1 MSTEYIHFT
10 AEQKEA
16 ARQTDLVA
24 LLQSQGERLKRSGKE
39 YVWRDGSE
47 KVTVRGNLWFHQYE
61 RIGGDAVDFVRRFY
75 NMDFPQAVNFLLG
88 NNGGALPQA
97 KPVKREPPKPFTL
110 PPKNDNMRRVYA
122 YLLNRRG
129 IDQEIL
135 STFVYKKMIYES
147 ANYHNAVFVGYD
159 KKGIA
164 RHAHK
169 RGTGSDSN
177 YKGNAVSSNPRYSF
191 HWTGTDNTLYL
202 FEAPIDMLSFIPLHK
217 ENWRSH
223 SYAAACSVGDQVL
236 FQMLKNNPNI
246 DTVYLCMDNDAAG
259 QAANKRISDKL
270 SIQGI
275 KHEIL
280 VPEFKDWNEDRLA
293 AGGNAPH
300 IRAEFS
306 LPQEEREEEEICQT
320 LQL

>member
-1 MSTEYIHFT
+1 MTIFSDNPHDRRIERFMTAIPNFKPRGVGVRFSESQVLITITAATPTEILAETMRQIRCPPFRKRFNEYIESEEKPMTYINEKHRVRFT
-10 AEQKEA
+10 LA
-16 ARQTDLVA
+16 ARNVHRENYA
-24 LLQSQGERLKRSGKE
+24 LLS
-39 YVWRDGSE
+39 
-47 KVTVRGNLWFHQYE
+47 
-61 RIGGDAVDFVRRFY
+61 
-75 NMDFPQAVNFLLG
+75 
-88 NNGGALPQA
+88 AL
-97 KPVKREPPKPFTL
+97 
-110 PPKNDNMRRVYA
+110 
-122 YLLNRRG
+122 
-129 IDQEIL
+129 
-135 STFVYKKMIYES
+135 
-147 ANYHNAVFVGYD
+147 YHNAVFVGYD
-159 KKGIA
+159 EHGIA

-169 RGTGSDSN
+169 RGTGSDSK

-202 FEAPIDMLSFIPLHK
+202 FEAPIDMLSFISLHK

-223 SYAAACSVGDQVL
+223 SYAAACCVGDQVL
-236 FQMLKNNPNI
+236 FQMLKADPNI
-246 DTVYLCMDNDAAG
+246 DTVCLCMDNDAAG

-270 SIQGI
+270 FIQGI

-306 LPQEEREEEEICQT
+306 LPQEESEEEEICQT

>member
-10 AEQKEA
+10 AEQKKA

-24 LLQSQGERLKRSGKE
+24 LLQSRGEHLKRSGKE

-88 NNGGALPQA
+88 NNGGALSQA
-97 KPVKREPPKPFTL
+97 EPVKREPPKPFTL

-129 IDQEIL
+129 IDREVL
-135 STFVYKKMIYES
+135 SAFVHKGMIYES
-147 ANYHNAVFVGYD
+147 ADYHNAVFVGYD
-159 KKGIA
+159 EHGIA

-169 RGTGSDSN
+169 RGTGSEST
-177 YKGNAVSSNPRYSF
+177 YKGNAESCDPRYSF
-191 HWTGTDNTLYL
+191 HWTGKDNTLYL
-202 FEAPIDMLSFIPLHK
+202 FEAPIDMLSFISLHK

-223 SYAAACSVGDQVL
+223 SYAADCCVGDQVL
-236 FQMLKNNPNI
+236 FQMLKANSNI
-246 DTVYLCMDNDAAG
+246 DTVCLCMDNDAAG

-270 SIQGI
+270 FIQGI

-280 VPEFKDWNEDRLA
+280 VPEFKDWNEDLLCD
-293 AGGNAPH
+293 
-300 IRAEFS
+300 E
-306 LPQEEREEEEICQT
+306 QEEVECQT

>member
-16 ARQTDLVA
+16 ARQTDLVS

-88 NNGGALPQA
+88 NNGGAIQRA
-97 KPVKREPPKPFTL
+97 EPVKQEPKKPFEL
-110 PPKNDNMRRVYA
+110 PPQNDNMRRVYA

-129 IDQEIL
+129 IDREVL
-135 STFVYKKMIYES
+135 SAFVYERMIYES
-147 ANYHNAVFVGYD
+147 ADYHNAVFVGYD
-159 KKGIA
+159 EKGVA

-169 RGTGSDSN
+169 RGTGSEST
-177 YKGNAVSSNPRYSF
+177 YKGNAESCDPRYSF

-202 FEAPIDMLSFIPLHK
+202 FEAPIDMLSYISLHK

-223 SYAAACSVGDQVL
+223 SYAAACCVGDQVL
-236 FQMLKNNPNI
+236 FQMLKANPNI
-246 DTVYLCMDNDAAG
+246 NTVCLCMDNDAAG

-270 SIQGI
+270 FIQGI

-280 VPEFKDWNEDRLA
+280 VPSLKDWNEDLLYD
-293 AGGNAPH
+293 
-300 IRAEFS
+300 E
-306 LPQEEREEEEICQT
+306 QEETECQT